1 MSVCLHPFKGTGS
14 DGERYTVDVVLN
26 DKTGMVALCA
36 GLEAVE
42 RRADGTFVIVRT
54 GVVLTPETPS
64 ETYESLPP

>member
-1 MSVCLHPFKGTGS
+1 MSVCLHPFKATGS

-54 GVVLTPETPS
+54 GW
-64 ETYESLPP
+64 Y